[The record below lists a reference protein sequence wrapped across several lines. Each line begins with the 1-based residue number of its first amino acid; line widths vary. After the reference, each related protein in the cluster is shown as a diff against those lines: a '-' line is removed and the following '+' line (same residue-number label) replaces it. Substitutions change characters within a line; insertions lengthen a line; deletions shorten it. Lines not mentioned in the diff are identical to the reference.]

1 MMESQRFY
9 IFALYLSDT
18 MERRADNQS
27 IVIGIKMKVILLVI
41 LFATFLANAQ
51 EYGRFDHF
59 GTEDGLISDRVYNIT
74 FDQNGFLWLAT
85 DFGFDRFDGKTF
97 KHHQKKDYPTL
108 RREDVLICHLGDN
121 NNLFLGGYHGLLE
134 EYDQERDTLIDHI
147 PDVFVTGKPE
157 ETEGFYVADDGRRF
171 AMTTKG
177 IFLYDPETHA
187 FRSDTKIYEGTKET
201 YIKSM
206 YVDKYGRYWVG
217 SLDKYYVYDSSGE
230 LIVECDPPIDA
241 CGFIWNLLPIGDDK
255 LLVTTQTHE
264 MWVFDIQDTIGKP
277 TVLNVPFGNTVKV
290 LRDKNNRYWFATDGF
305 GLWYTDDEIS
315 EKARFHSVVPY
326 NSQGLEIRKIYC
338 MTLDSA
344 GNVWL
349 GTRNSGIWCYR
360 GNDLTNIS
368 FSRNYGFPAVACT
381 GISED
386 KQGNLVVG
394 SDGSGVYYVSPDFR
408 NIELVELENNN
419 VCSAVV
425 KENGDV
431 IVPTWGGGTFNIDAR
446 TKAVSKEDFSGMH
459 LPSRCYFGA
468 CRYGQTLY
476 ACSAGDGLYKKE
488 GDKDWQKIILKNDT
502 TEVDRWAFKA
512 IDAPD
517 NTTWALTSTALWRL
531 RNGRCD
537 LIPIKGLEGDK
548 LSTLSLADGA
558 CDDEGNL
565 YVTSNKG
572 FFVVEAGKDECELS
586 DFVPACSY
594 HSIQKDDNGLFWLAG
609 DNGIAR
615 VDVKKKSFRLLTDSR
630 NNIALHYFIFRSG
643 FKDSRGRI
651 HFGTNDGFVTLD
663 PAHLS
668 MDTDIPYLA
677 FSDLYI
683 SNNKVKRGS
692 GPLKDCNLWDG
703 HLSLEYDQTDITIH
717 FDAIDYSEFDPIQY
731 RYKLSNLREDWVDLS
746 GGKYVQFSHLPAGE
760 YQLTIEAFRN
770 NVECVPK
777 QINLTIKVLP
787 PWWETLW
794 FRALLAIVLTL
805 IVGSIILLRIKRLMN
820 AKKELEQ
827 KVDERT
833 SELKEALNDKDRLI
847 SVVAHDLKNPMF
859 AIVGALENLTKGN
872 SNLGEQERQRITVST
887 YDSAKTLQNE
897 MLKILDWAQSKKEDI
912 TCHPSDVDVQS
923 VIQNVSLLLSS
934 VMVKKEIRLETDI
947 HLTHFAFADPR
958 MLEAVIRNLLSNAIK
973 FTPEGGT
980 ISILSWMDNKN
991 VKIAVKDT
999 GVGMNAEQ
1007 VERLRAG
1014 QSSVSTKGTN
1024 NETGNGLGY
1033 RICRN
1038 YILRNNGTMDVA
1050 SEPGNGTTI
1059 TITLPSSERK
1069 IEIRDELRL
1078 SGTKVDEDYSILT
1091 GNTAI
1096 VIDDNPLICE
1106 NVKTLLSSYLN
1117 VLTANNGKE
1126 ALEIIEQK
1134 KPDIILSDVEM
1145 PVMNGIEMSR
1155 IIEQSAETEHIPL
1168 LFLSAR
1174 NEDSD
1179 RLIGLKSGAVDYIP
1193 KPFSPEE
1200 LLLKVCNILK
1210 MRQKQ
1215 QQYLL
1220 SQFMLERR
1228 GQSAEETQPEE
1239 EEKQTKRVNPF
1250 VKQFLEVIEK
1260 RYTES
1265 DITIEDIAQ
1274 DMFLSKSTL
1283 TRRTNSIIG
1292 KTPLEVLNEF
1302 RLNEAMRQLKN
1313 ADSETQISDI
1323 AYNVGFSDPAYFSRR
1338 FKEYFGT
1345 KPSQVIDRGS

>member
-1 MMESQRFY
+1 
-9 IFALYLSDT
+9 
-18 MERRADNQS
+18 
-27 IVIGIKMKVILLVI
+27 
-41 LFATFLANAQ
+41 
-51 EYGRFDHF
+51 
-59 GTEDGLISDRVYNIT
+59 
-74 FDQNGFLWLAT
+74 
-85 DFGFDRFDGKTF
+85 
-97 KHHQKKDYPTL
+97 
-108 RREDVLICHLGDN
+108 
-121 NNLFLGGYHGLLE
+121 
-134 EYDQERDTLIDHI
+134 
-147 PDVFVTGKPE
+147 
-157 ETEGFYVADDGRRF
+157 
-171 AMTTKG
+171 
-177 IFLYDPETHA
+177 
-187 FRSDTKIYEGTKET
+187 
-201 YIKSM
+201 
-206 YVDKYGRYWVG
+206 
-217 SLDKYYVYDSSGE
+217 
-230 LIVECDPPIDA
+230 
-241 CGFIWNLLPIGDDK
+241 
-255 LLVTTQTHE
+255 
-264 MWVFDIQDTIGKP
+264 MWIFDIKEEIGKP
-277 TVLNVPFGNTVKV
+277 TVLNIPFGNTIKV

-338 MTLDSA
+338 MALDSA

-431 IVPTWGGGTFNIDAR
+431 IVPTWGGGTFNIDAKTR
-446 TKAVSKEDFSGMH
+446 AISKEDFSGIH
-459 LPSRCYFGA
+459 QSSRCYFGA

-502 TEVDRWAFKA
+502 TEVDKWVFKA

-537 LIPIKGLEGDK
+537 LIPIKGKENDR
-548 LSTLSLADGA
+548 LSTLSLADGD

-572 FFVVEAGKDECELS
+572 LFVVEAGKDECVPS
-586 DFVPACSY
+586 DFVPACNY
-594 HSIQKDDNGLFWLAG
+594 HSIQRDDNGLFWLAG

-615 VDVKKKSFRLLTDSR
+615 VDVKKKNFRLLTDSR

-663 PAHLS
+663 PAHLAV
-668 MDTDIPYLA
+668 DTDIPYLA

-683 SNNKVKRGS
+683 SNNKVKRGN
-692 GPLKDCNLWDG
+692 GPLKDCDLRNG
-703 HLSLEYDQTDITIH
+703 QLSLEYDQTDITIH

-731 RYKLSNLREDWVDLS
+731 RYKLSDLKQEWTEVS
-746 GGKYVQFSHLPAGE
+746 GGKFVQFSHLPAGE

-794 FRALLAIVLTL
+794 FRLLLAIVLTM
-805 IVGSIILLRIKRLMN
+805 IVGGIILLRIKRLMH

-827 KVDERT
+827 KVNERT
-833 SELKEALNDKDRLI
+833 SELKEALTDKDRLI

-859 AIVGALENLTKGN
+859 AIVGALENL
-872 SNLGEQERQRITVST
+872 SNDTGTLNEQDRQRITHST
-887 YDSAKTLQNE
+887 YDSAKMLQNE

-923 VIQNVSLLLSS
+923 IIRNVSLLLSN
-934 VMVKKEIRLETDI
+934 VMEKKNISLTTDI
-947 HLTHFAFADPR
+947 RLTHFAFADPR
-958 MLEAVIRNLLSNAIK
+958 MLEAVIRNLLGNAIK
-973 FTPEGGT
+973 FTPEGGS
-980 ISILSWMDNKN
+980 ISILSWMDNEN
-991 VKIAVKDT
+991 IKIAVKDN
-999 GVGMNAEQ
+999 GIGMSDEQ
-1007 VERLRAG
+1007 VKRLQAG
-1014 QSSVSTKGTN
+1014 ESTVSTQGTN
-1024 NETGNGLGY
+1024 NEEGNGLGY

-1038 YILRNNGTMDVA
+1038 YILRNNGSMDVE
-1050 SEPGNGTTI
+1050 SKQGLGTII

-1069 IEIRDELRL
+1069 IEIKEEYRTDEPK
-1078 SGTKVDEDYSILT
+1078 STEDYSILT

-1145 PVMNGIEMSR
+1145 PIMNGIEMSR

-1193 KPFSPEE
+1193 KPFSPEK
-1200 LLLKVCNILK
+1200 LLLKVCNILR

-1215 QQYLL
+1215 QQHI
-1220 SQFMLERR
+1220 LEQILKER
-1228 GQSAEETQPEE
+1228 GGTYTEAEHTEE
-1239 EEKQTKRVNPF
+1239 EAKPKKVNPF
-1250 VKQFLEVIEK
+1250 VKQFLEIIEK

-1265 DITIEDIAQ
+1265 DITIEDLAQ

-1313 ADSETQISDI
+1313 ADSETQISDV

-1338 FKEYFGT
+1338 FREYFGT
-1345 KPSQVIDRGS
+1345 KPSQVIERE

>member
-1 MMESQRFY
+1 MH
-9 IFALYLSDT
+9 
-18 MERRADNQS
+18 QS
-27 IVIGIKMKVILLVI
+27 
-41 LFATFLANAQ
+41 
-51 EYGRFDHF
+51 
-59 GTEDGLISDRVYNIT
+59 
-74 FDQNGFLWLAT
+74 
-85 DFGFDRFDGKTF
+85 
-97 KHHQKKDYPTL
+97 
-108 RREDVLICHLGDN
+108 
-121 NNLFLGGYHGLLE
+121 
-134 EYDQERDTLIDHI
+134 
-147 PDVFVTGKPE
+147 
-157 ETEGFYVADDGRRF
+157 
-171 AMTTKG
+171 
-177 IFLYDPETHA
+177 
-187 FRSDTKIYEGTKET
+187 
-201 YIKSM
+201 
-206 YVDKYGRYWVG
+206 
-217 SLDKYYVYDSSGE
+217 
-230 LIVECDPPIDA
+230 
-241 CGFIWNLLPIGDDK
+241 
-255 LLVTTQTHE
+255 
-264 MWVFDIQDTIGKP
+264 
-277 TVLNVPFGNTVKV
+277 
-290 LRDKNNRYWFATDGF
+290 
-305 GLWYTDDEIS
+305 
-315 EKARFHSVVPY
+315 
-326 NSQGLEIRKIYC
+326 
-338 MTLDSA
+338 
-344 GNVWL
+344 
-349 GTRNSGIWCYR
+349 
-360 GNDLTNIS
+360 
-368 FSRNYGFPAVACT
+368 
-381 GISED
+381 
-386 KQGNLVVG
+386 
-394 SDGSGVYYVSPDFR
+394 
-408 NIELVELENNN
+408 
-419 VCSAVV
+419 
-425 KENGDV
+425 
-431 IVPTWGGGTFNIDAR
+431 
-446 TKAVSKEDFSGMH
+446 
-459 LPSRCYFGA
+459 SRCYFGA

-488 GDKDWQKIILKNDT
+488 GDKDWRKIILKNDT
-502 TEVDRWAFKA
+502 TEVDRWVFKA
-512 IDAPD
+512 IDASD
-517 NTTWALTSTALWRL
+517 NTTWVLTTTALWRL
-531 RNGRCD
+531 RDGRCD
-537 LIPIKGLEGDK
+537 LIPFKELESDR

-572 FFVVEAGKDECELS
+572 FFVVEAGKDVCVPS
-586 DFVPACSY
+586 DFVPACNY
-594 HSIQKDDNGLFWLAG
+594 HSIQRDDNGLFWLAG

-630 NNIALHYFIFRSG
+630 SNIALHYFIFRSG
-643 FKDSRGRI
+643 FKDSKGRI

-663 PAHLS
+663 PAHLVV
-668 MDTDIPYLA
+668 DTDIPYLA

-692 GPLKDCNLWDG
+692 GPLKDRNLWDG

-731 RYKLSNLREDWVDLS
+731 RYKLSGLKEEWTEIS

-770 NVECVPK
+770 NVESVPK

-794 FRALLAIVLTL
+794 FRSLLAIVLTL

-820 AKKELEQ
+820 AKKELER

-859 AIVGALENLTKGN
+859 AIVGALENL
-872 SNLGEQERQRITVST
+872 SNNTGALNEQDRQRITNST

-923 VIQNVSLLLSS
+923 VIHNVSLLLSN
-934 VMVKKEIRLETDI
+934 VMGKKRISLTTDI
-947 HLTHFAFADPR
+947 RLTHFAFADPR
-958 MLEAVIRNLLSNAIK
+958 MLEAVIRNLLGNAIK
-973 FTPEGGT
+973 FTPEGGN

-991 VKIAVKDT
+991 VKIAVKDN
-999 GVGMNAEQ
+999 GVGMSDEQ
-1007 VERLRAG
+1007 VKRLRSG
-1014 QSSVSTKGTN
+1014 ESTVSTQGTN
-1024 NETGNGLGY
+1024 NEEGHGLGY

-1038 YILRNNGTMDVA
+1038 YILRNNGSMDVE
-1050 SEPGNGTTI
+1050 SKQGLGTII
-1059 TITLPSSERK
+1059 TITLPASERK
-1069 IEIRDELRL
+1069 VEIKEEYRMDEPK
-1078 SGTKVDEDYSILT
+1078 SAEDYSILT

-1193 KPFSPEE
+1193 KPFSQEE

-1215 QQYLL
+1215 QQYI
-1220 SQFMLERR
+1220 LEKILKDR
-1228 GQSAEETQPEE
+1228 GGESTETEHAEEESKP
-1239 EEKQTKRVNPF
+1239 KKVNPF

-1260 RYTES
+1260 HYTES
-1265 DITIEDIAQ
+1265 DITIEDLAQ

-1292 KTPLEVLNEF
+1292 KTPLEILNEF

-1313 ADSETQISDI
+1313 ADSETQISDV

-1338 FKEYFGT
+1338 FREYFGT
-1345 KPSQVIDRGS
+1345 KPSQVIERE